1 MANKKIKLKNSTGD
15 YLLPYTTNVPDATNS
30 SKGLVEIEETPTA
43 GSSKVLTSG
52 GAKTALDG
60 KLDAT
65 ATAAKATADASGN
78 VITTTY
84 AQKSEVQ
91 EVKTTAEEAK
101 SIAQGRARATAY
113 ADYNALVS
121 ALNQANPTE
130 FKVGDN
136 FFIQAQNVP
145 DLWVYAVEATSSAYT
160 YTDDET
166 LVNALQTSGTIQV
179 GYYTIAILESAKVD
193 LSNFVPTSRTIN
205 GKALTTDI
213 TLTAADIGA
222 MTSDDTAAKA
232 TADADGNNIA
242 TTYLKVTDAISFEEM
257 D

>member
-1 MANKKIKLKNSTGD
+1 M
-15 YLLPYTTNVPDATNS
+15 PEQP
-30 SKGLVEIEETPTA
+30 
-43 GSSKVLTSG
+43 
-52 GAKTALDG
+52 
-60 KLDAT
+60 
-65 ATAAKATADASGN
+65 
-78 VITTTY
+78 
-84 AQKSEVQ
+84 
-91 EVKTTAEEAK
+91 
-101 SIAQGRARATAY
+101 AY

-130 FKVGDN
+130 FKIGDN

-205 GKALTTDI
+205 GKTLTTDI

-232 TADADGNNIA
+232 TADAGWKQYCNNL
-242 TTYLKVTDAISFEEM
+242 LKGYRQQALSKKWIKICQKSKAQKPKWGVFISLYR
-257 D
+257 